1 MFAVTTLIDFSHWAR
16 GHGLEIVLLSVGSI
30 LLTRALTWSSSK
42 ITASIDAHDHGDG
55 DDALV
60 RSEAAKHRHS
70 LTQVV
75 TWTALVLIYCITGTL
90 VLARLGV
97 PVTTL
102 VAPATV
108 AGVALGFGAQRIVL
122 AGFFIITE
130 RQYGFGDLIRVASV
144 GLAPVTG
151 TVEDVTLRITR
162 LRTANGEVVMVPNGQ
177 LNQVTN
183 LSRDWA
189 RAVVDVPLPDT
200 ADISRV
206 NEILRSVGKDVY
218 ASKELRPLMLD
229 APTVMG
235 VESLDVGTFS
245 IRMVSRTL
253 PGKQFIVGREL
264 RTRIATALREG
275 GISVPTDLH
284 TSGVRRPT

>member
-1 MFAVTTLIDFSHWAR
+1 
-16 GHGLEIVLLSVGSI
+16 
-30 LLTRALTWSSSK
+30 
-42 ITASIDAHDHGDG
+42 
-55 DDALV
+55 
-60 RSEAAKHRHS
+60 
-70 LTQVV
+70 
-75 TWTALVLIYCITGTL
+75 
-90 VLARLGV
+90 
-97 PVTTL
+97 
-102 VAPATV
+102 
-108 AGVALGFGAQRIVL
+108 
-122 AGFFIITE
+122 
-130 RQYGFGDLIRVASV
+130 
-144 GLAPVTG
+144 
-151 TVEDVTLRITR
+151 VEDVTLRITR